1 MRGSTIGF
9 LTVALGLVVAYITAA
24 VHAAEHPRPMRIG
37 VLTSSWG
44 PSPQTVGLRDGLLA
58 LGYREDQ
65 EFVLGIRFTQ
75 GDLTTLPAA
84 ARELVQYG
92 VDLIF
97 ASQLFSAKA
106 AQMATTR
113 IPIVFAGG
121 AGHGDPVEMGLVQ
134 SFARPGGNITGVT
147 DLDLELGPKRL
158 EVFREIVPGLRRALY
173 LYDLDDPYAI
183 ALAGTYRNA
192 AHRLGIEVVEQGVRT
207 QAEAKTALA
216 QMQKG
221 DVDGLLPPAS
231 TSLNIPGL
239 VLEAAAQQTLPTMFG
254 SAFFVQQGGLASYGP
269 DFYETGRQAARL
281 VDKVLKG
288 ANPAEIPVE
297 VNVKIEFVINL
308 KVAKALGLTIAPEVL
323 YQADRLLR

>member
-1 MRGSTIGF
+1 MKYSTIGL
-9 LTVALGLVVAYITAA
+9 LTIALGLVTAQLTAA
-24 VHAAEHPRPMRIG
+24 VRAAERTRPMRIG

-75 GDLTTLPAA
+75 GDLTALPAA

-121 AGHGDPVEMGLVQ
+121 AGTGDPVEMGLVQ
-134 SFARPGGNITGVT
+134 SFARPGRNITGVT

-158 EVFREIVPGLRRALY
+158 EVFREIIPALRCVLY
-173 LYDLDDPYAI
+173 LYDLNDSYAV
-183 ALAGTYRNA
+183 ALARTYRGA
-192 AHRLGIEVVEQGVRT
+192 AHRLGLELVEQAVRT
-207 QAEAKTALA
+207 QEEAKAALA
-216 QMQKG
+216 QVLKG
-221 DVDGLLPPAS
+221 EVDGLLPPAS
-231 TSLNIPGL
+231 TSVNIPASSWRPRPGRRSQRCL
-239 VLEAAAQQTLPTMFG
+239 GVHSLSSKAVSPATDRT
-254 SAFFVQQGGLASYGP
+254 STKLA
-269 DFYETGRQAARL
+269 GRQHAWWTRS
-281 VDKVLKG
+281 
-288 ANPAEIPVE
+288 
-297 VNVKIEFVINL
+297 
-308 KVAKALGLTIAPEVL
+308 
-323 YQADRLLR
+323 